1 MYLQV
6 VRMVRFSVLQ
16 ILQSTLRTRILR
28 DDFLTEVV
36 DDADNLILAT
46 ATYNPGNESLKNRFF
61 HSSFKTFFVFIYFSY
76 FCIRI
81 AKFGI
86 MGNFAPTSIGNNI
99 NSAYMKSIW
108 FVFVMMSDGIIYE

>member
-1 MYLQV
+1 MYLHV

-28 DDFLTEVV
+28 DDFLTEIV
-36 DDADNLILAT
+36 DDTDNLILAT

-86 MGNFAPTSIGNNI
+86 MGKYI
-99 NSAYMKSIW
+99 NQGSDCFKRALKS
-108 FVFVMMSDGIIYE
+108 VYVDKTD